1 MKHLADA
8 LKDFCQ
14 TQDDQHRALCSRP
27 RRSGARHRHHRRRLD
42 GADPVGPPVLATH
55 DPAQH
60 CISGPERPPQQHTIS
75 YLALQDNGFPT
86 AFLPTTFV
94 LAVDTGASITIT
106 PNRVDFVSPI
116 RSVQPTVLQGIGAG
130 LSVRGI
136 GTVVYCFQRDSGDEV
151 TVQLENTLYV
161 PDCGVRLLCPRHL
174 AASTGFDGDGFV
186 SLKDSALL
194 RCFGHDL
201 PVKYHSTTGLPL
213 IYSISTP
220 ADATALFGATSPTVA
235 AFGSAT
241 TSIAST
247 TSSLGPPVFSPSTLA
262 PNLTSAQ
269 PQKLLMHQRCNHR
282 NMADINQWIRK
293 GLLPVDPSIANCPN
307 PICAACQFGKAHR
320 KRHAKVTGGI
330 TAASAIPGDGVS
342 ADQLEAGCPGCL
354 PTTKGLPTSKRYRY

>member
-1 MKHLADA
+1 
-8 LKDFCQ
+8 
-14 TQDDQHRALCSRP
+14 
-27 RRSGARHRHHRRRLD
+27 
-42 GADPVGPPVLATH
+42 VGPLVLATH

-75 YLALQDNGFPT
+75 YLALQDDGFPT
-86 AFLPTTFV
+86 AFLLTTFV

-106 PNRVDFVSPI
+106 PDRFDFVSPN

-136 GTVVYCFQRDSGDEV
+136 GTVVY
-151 TVQLENTLYV
+151 V

-174 AASTGFDGDGFV
+174 AASTGFDDDGFV

-201 PVKYHSTTGLPL
+201 PVNYHSTTGLPL
-213 IYSISTP
+213 IYSIGTLG
-220 ADATALFGATSPTVA
+220 DATALFGATSPTVA

-262 PNLTSAQ
+262 LNLTSAQ
-269 PQKLLMHQRCNHR
+269 PQKLLMHQRCNYC
-282 NMADINQWIRK
+282 NMADINQ
-293 GLLPVDPSIANCPN
+293 
-307 PICAACQFGKAHR
+307 
-320 KRHAKVTGGI
+320 
-330 TAASAIPGDGVS
+330 
-342 ADQLEAGCPGCL
+342 
-354 PTTKGLPTSKRYRY
+354 